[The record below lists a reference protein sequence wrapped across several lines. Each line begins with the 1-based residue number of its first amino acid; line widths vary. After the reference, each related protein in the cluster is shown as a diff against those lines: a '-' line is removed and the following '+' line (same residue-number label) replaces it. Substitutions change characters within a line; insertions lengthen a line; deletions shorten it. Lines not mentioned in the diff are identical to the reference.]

1 MSGPSSAS
9 DTPITDHRQL
19 VEVLASGEKPR
30 AAWRIGT
37 EHEKFGFRLDD
48 LRPPAFDGERGI
60 EALLEGLTR
69 FGWTPY
75 RESVDGKPARTIALT
90 KGMASVT
97 LEPAGQLEL
106 SGAPVET
113 IHDTCKEVGSHL
125 REVREVA
132 DELQLGFLGM
142 GFQPKWRRDEMPWM
156 PKGRYR
162 IMRDYMPKVG
172 SLGLDMMTRTC
183 TVQVN
188 LDYAS
193 EADMVK
199 KFRVSLAL
207 QPIATALFAD
217 SPFTEG
223 RPNGYLS
230 YRSHIWTDTDADRTG
245 MLDFV
250 FEDGF
255 GYQRYVDYLL
265 DVPMYFSYRDG
276 IYHDASG
283 KSFRKF
289 LRGELDVLPG
299 ALPTLRDWNDHMTTA
314 FPEVRLKKFLE
325 MRGAD
330 GGPWNRLCALPA
342 FWVGLLY
349 DDTALDAAW
358 DLVRD
363 FSMAERHALR
373 DGVPKQALKLPFR
386 GGTVRD
392 IAIEALKISR
402 AGLQRRARADACG
415 IDESGFLDPL
425 LEIAESGETPAE
437 RKLALFHGEWSGS
450 VDPVFREF
458 AY

>member
-30 AAWRIGT
+30 DAWRIGT

-373 DGVPKQALKLPFR
+373 DGGPKQALKLPLR

-437 RKLALFHGEWSGS
+437 RKLALFHGAWNGN